1 MYEIKPDEPN
11 LVRRLVELS
20 FAENKKIIREVKV
33 EIFYKTGIGF
43 SDTLP
48 IRGCTTA
55 ECDSVSED
63 TMLPDNIQDFYFD
76 YTILNWS
83 DDNKSQFE
91 TDIKTQGLDFLL
103 KNGWSKDYDRFYI
116 DVPFIVNMVDG
127 KGNVALAPPPDYP
140 DPDIDIKNWQKF
152 VGEDIDKLE

>member
-1 MYEIKPDEPN
+1 MYEIKPDESN

-20 FAENKKIIREVKV
+20 FAEDKKIIREVKV
-33 EIFYKTGIGF
+33 EIFYKTGVGF

-48 IRGCTTA
+48 THGCTIA
-55 ECDSVSED
+55 ECNSVSED
-63 TMLPDNIQDFYFD
+63 TILPDNIRDFYFD

-83 DDNKSQFE
+83 DDKKLQFE

-103 KNGWSKDYDRFYI
+103 RNGWSKDYDRFYI

-127 KGNVALAPPPDYP
+127 DGNVALAPPPDYP
-140 DPDIDIKNWQKF
+140 DPDIDIKNWKKF
-152 VGEDIDKLE
+152 VGEDVDKLE